1 MYKVIIVDDEYSSI
15 EYICSLVDWKEEGFE
30 IFAAVSSARQA
41 LSLLSVGNIDLVIFD
56 IMMPEMNGAE
66 LSEVIHRD
74 YPSVKMLAMSSFD
87 DFDYVRDA
95 LINGASD
102 YILKH
107 RMNSDILRKCL
118 AGIREELS
126 DNQVDEWWK
135 SEYRTMISAYVTE
148 KNSSSLI
155 TLISDIIRKAKDIRG
170 AVTSIAGAI
179 LSAEDHYHEDLLL
192 FSIERLQNL
201 ADAGKMDELV
211 SVFKEIIL
219 SYTGKTPDYS
229 QAVRAAISLMD
240 SNYPMNLT
248 LDDAASVIG
257 VNASYLSRQFHKETG
272 NTFTEALTSRRIEAA
287 KIRIKKGDN
296 LKSVASEC
304 GFKGYNYFFREF
316 KNETGYTPI
325 KYQKEIAKV
334 KNLL

>member
-1 MYKVIIVDDEYSSI
+1 MHKVIIVDDEYSSI
-15 EYICSLVDWKEEGFE
+15 EYLCSLIDWEEEGFE
-30 IFAAVSSARQA
+30 IFAAVSSAKQA
-41 LSLLSVGNIDLVIFD
+41 LSLLDVGKIDLVIFD

-66 LSEVIHRD
+66 LSAVIHREHPD
-74 YPSVKMLAMSSFD
+74 IKMLAMSSFD
-87 DFDYVRDA
+87 DFDFVRDV
-95 LINGASD
+95 LLNGASD

-107 RMNSDILRKCL
+107 RLSSDALKKCL
-118 AGIREELS
+118 AGIRKELS

-135 SEYRTMISAYVTE
+135 SEYRSMITAYLAE
-148 KNSSSLI
+148 KNTSSLM
-155 TLISDIIRKAKDIRG
+155 TLLSDIIRKAKDVHG
-170 AVTSIAGAI
+170 AVISIAGAI
-179 LSAEDHYHEDLLL
+179 LSAEDYVHEDVLL
-192 FSIERLQNL
+192 FNLEKLLFL
-201 ADAGKMDELV
+201 ADGRKTDELTGLV
-211 SVFKEIIL
+211 REIVI
-219 SYTGKTPDYS
+219 SYNRKTSEYS
-229 QAVRAAISLMD
+229 QPVSAAFSLID

-287 KIRIKKGDN
+287 KLRIKKGDN

-304 GFKGYNYFFREF
+304 GFKGYNYFFRVF

-325 KYQKEIAKV
+325 QYQKEIAKV